1 MCVQVPML
9 SLENVSDIISA
20 SLSDVQRC
28 LSNEQQNVV
37 IEAFRH
43 CPLPLFLKISLDEA
57 FKWKSYHKLEYSVLQ
72 HTVKG
77 VIEILFKHLER
88 LHGKTL
94 VKHALGLLTASKY
107 GLFDS
112 EMDGILS
119 ISDEVLDDVYQFWKP
134 PRRRIPPLLWL
145 RLRAELEGYIVSRD
159 SSGTLVNVWYHRQ
172 FVETAE
178 CMYLTK
184 GMKEYF
190 HMLLSR
196 YFSGTASADEKER
209 LLAAQPNIFLND
221 RSSEVVF
228 NRRKLS
234 ELPRHL
240 ICADEV
246 EELKKYFLFNV
257 EFLFDKIRALGFQQ
271 LMSDCLE
278 ATRKYPNDN
287 DVAAI
292 YNTLNM
298 SAHVLAVDSNQLPSQ
313 LIGRLY
319 DHQTSPSVINLLED
333 ARISNIK
340 GLYPSQR
347 CFSAPDRSLL
357 FSLIGHEDH
366 IMCVA
371 FTSDGTRLISASY
384 DKTIR

>member
-1 MCVQVPML
+1 MCVQVPEL
-9 SLENVSDIISA
+9 SLSNVSDIISA
-20 SLSDVQRC
+20 SLKHVQRS
-28 LSNEQQNVV
+28 LSNKQKKVV
-37 IEAFRH
+37 IEAFQH

-57 FKWKSYHKLEYSVLQ
+57 FKWKSYHKLEDTVLQ

-77 VIEILFKHLER
+77 VIVTLCERLER

-107 GLFDS
+107 GLSDA
-112 EMDGILS
+112 EMDDILS

-178 CMYLTK
+178 YMYLTK

-190 HMLLSR
+190 HKLLRR
-196 YFSGTASADEKER
+196 YFSGKASAEEKER
-209 LLAAQPNIFLND
+209 LVAAQPNIFLND
-221 RSSEVVF
+221 SSSDVVF

-246 EELKKYFLFNV
+246 EELKKYFLFNID
-257 EFLFDKIRALGFQQ
+257 FLFDEIHALGYQH
-271 LMSDCLE
+271 LLRDCLE
-278 ATRKYPNDN
+278 AKRKYPNDN

-292 YNTLNM
+292 YDTLNM
-298 SAHVLAVDSNQLPSQ
+298 AAHILAVDSTQLPCQ

-319 DHQTSPSVINLLED
+319 DHQTSPFVINLLED
-333 ARISNIK
+333 ARMSNIK
-340 GLYPSQR
+340 CLYPSQQ
-347 CFSAPDRSLL
+347 CFVAPDRALL
-357 FSLIGHEDH
+357 FSLIGHEDGVK
-366 IMCVA
+366 CVT
-371 FTSDGTRLISASY
+371 FTSDGSRLISASY
-384 DKTIR
+384 DNTIR